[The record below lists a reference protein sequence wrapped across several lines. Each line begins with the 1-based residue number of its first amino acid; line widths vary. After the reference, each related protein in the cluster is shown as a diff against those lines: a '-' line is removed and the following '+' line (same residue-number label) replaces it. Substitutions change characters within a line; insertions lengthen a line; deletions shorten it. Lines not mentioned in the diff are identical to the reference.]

1 MSSLGTESLL
11 QKHRQ
16 SRKNLRIKIYFLV
29 TVGLFLFRVVWFA
42 ANFGSIEHDSGWF
55 LGVAKNLANRGIYA
69 SYINTV
75 EVEGAGV
82 YPSLRRGLSI
92 QDEKGFS
99 YFPAGVTV
107 GPGYVFPQAL
117 LLKIF
122 GNGYWQYRLWP
133 LITYMG
139 LLFSLFYL
147 VWSLAGMWGLV
158 IFQIWLWA
166 VPQMTTTFAYEGFGE
181 HIALFYLLVG
191 YCLFLKA
198 YQGKRSKVFFFF
210 AGFFFA
216 FAILTKLLFLI
227 TLCAFLPVALWEA
240 YTKRNELKRVFWR
253 WISLFAGFV
262 VPVFLFEIYRFASIV
277 PIFGI
282 HLWNILNA
290 NTRLEFL
297 YGGSGLH
304 TLGSF
309 NWTFIFQK
317 LMIWPDVG
325 MSDSLILW
333 LLFLLSPLLFV
344 GRAEKRYFIL
354 VLVIYCG
361 ALLSFLWFILI
372 SQYGWTRHA
381 WHSLILAMVLISG
394 GLGVIL
400 RPKVSNWSKESIFSL
415 VVVLVAIAM
424 VAKFDR
430 MEIRPLL
437 DDKTI
442 DNWLHTRSY
451 RKRGIHLLGLP
462 HAAIFSL
469 DDQVEAV
476 DFFEK
481 HIQQEDR
488 IYYSEL
494 FFVSEMATLAD
505 KVFYPLGRYFND
517 KCENPEGGQSYLII
531 GPYQQGRWSFTTDNY
546 TKDKVAKYC
555 ENTVFTNESYTICSL
570 KECDD
575 AK

>member
-210 AGFFFA
+210 AGCFFA

-325 MSDSLILW
+325 MSDSLA
-333 LLFLLSPLLFV
+333 FV
-344 GRAEKRYFIL
+344 FVVAASFCWAGR
-354 VLVIYCG
+354 
-361 ALLSFLWFILI
+361 
-372 SQYGWTRHA
+372 
-381 WHSLILAMVLISG
+381 
-394 GLGVIL
+394 
-400 RPKVSNWSKESIFSL
+400 
-415 VVVLVAIAM
+415 
-424 VAKFDR
+424 
-430 MEIRPLL
+430 
-437 DDKTI
+437 KTI
-442 DNWLHTRSY
+442 LHTSACD
-451 RKRGIHLLGLP
+451 LLWGV
-462 HAAIFSL
+462 AF
-469 DDQVEAV
+469 
-476 DFFEK
+476 
-481 HIQQEDR
+481 
-488 IYYSEL
+488 
-494 FFVSEMATLAD
+494 FFVVHPDFPVWMDSSCLAFID
-505 KVFYPLGRYFND
+505 PGHGAYQWRTWGHPSAQGLELEQRECFLSCGSFSCNCY
-517 KCENPEGGQSYLII
+517 GGQI
-531 GPYQQGRWSFTTDNY
+531 
-546 TKDKVAKYC
+546 
-555 ENTVFTNESYTICSL
+555 
-570 KECDD
+570 
-575 AK
+575 